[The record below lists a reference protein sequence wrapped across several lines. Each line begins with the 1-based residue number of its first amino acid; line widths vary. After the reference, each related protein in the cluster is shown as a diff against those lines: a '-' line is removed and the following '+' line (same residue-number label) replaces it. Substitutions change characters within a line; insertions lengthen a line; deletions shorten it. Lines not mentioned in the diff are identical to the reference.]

1 MLFCE
6 DSRFFPICFQIHI
19 ISLHQFSHKRI
30 IISEFNRMPLKIK
43 KCNEMKQII
52 GLIIIVLFA
61 GNIFGQNINQSNIP
75 AVVLNSFQLK
85 YPNAED
91 VNWKL
96 EKGNYRIKFEVN
108 GKFNELYLDY
118 RGNELK
124 YHQDLWGSEVP
135 ESVLKTIKS
144 KVKYFDLNDADLI
157 KEGNE
162 IVYEINFEIDGKDHD
177 FWINEKGE
185 LLKYKKELK
194 DSEIPLSIVNLINE
208 QYGTLDIDNSKYVE
222 ESGNIIYIIKG
233 EINDKDHAFW
243 IDNKTTLIKHTQDLR
258 EEEIPAPVLNAA
270 RKAYNGYDIRD
281 EDLIEEGGKTIYIL
295 RMRKSRDNI
304 YVTFSPDGKILEVK

>member
-1 MLFCE
+1 MHLKTKNYNE
-6 DSRFFPICFQIHI
+6 M
-19 ISLHQFSHKRI
+19 KRI
-30 IISEFNRMPLKIK
+30 I
-43 KCNEMKQII
+43 
-52 GLIIIVLFA
+52 GLVIIVLIA
-61 GNIFGQNINQSNIP
+61 GNAFSQNISQGNIP

-91 VNWKL
+91 VSWKL

-144 KVKYFDLNDADLI
+144 KVKYFDLEDADMI

-185 LLKYKKELK
+185 LLKYRKELK
-194 DSEIPLSIVNLINE
+194 DSEIPLSIVSLINE
-208 QYGTLDIDNSKYVE
+208 QYGTLDIDDSKYVE
-222 ESGNIIYIIKG
+222 EGEKIIYIIRG
-233 EINDKDHAFW
+233 EINDKDHVFTV
-243 IDNKTTLIKHTQDLR
+243 DNNATILKHTQDLR

-270 RKAYNGYDIRD
+270 RKAYVGYDIRD

-295 RMRKSRDNI
+295 RMRKSRDDVH
-304 YVTFSPDGKILEVK
+304 VTFSPDGKILEVK